1 MCGTL
6 MQILG
11 QGAALYMLD
20 MFIRPALGGGILV
33 DTFLFLAKGFVTFYV
48 YKWFQCSSNGVMRHP
63 LSGVTF
69 WGALLGGIVGM
80 FTLMLTGMLL
90 NERRY
95 GRGGIEELVV
105 YGIEAV
111 VLNLVYGFSANM
123 LHDMAS
129 NSFRH
134 YG

>member
-11 QGAALYMLD
+11 QGAALYVLD
-20 MFIRPALGGGILV
+20 MLVKPALGGGVLV
-33 DTFLFLAKGFVTFYV
+33 DTFLFLAKGFITFYI
-48 YKWFQCSSNGVMRHP
+48 YKWFQCSTNGVMRHP
-63 LSGVTF
+63 LHGVTF

-80 FTLMLTGMLL
+80 FTLMLTGMVL
-90 NERRY
+90 NENSF
-95 GRGGIEELVV
+95 GRGGVEELVI

-129 NSFRH
+129 NTFRH